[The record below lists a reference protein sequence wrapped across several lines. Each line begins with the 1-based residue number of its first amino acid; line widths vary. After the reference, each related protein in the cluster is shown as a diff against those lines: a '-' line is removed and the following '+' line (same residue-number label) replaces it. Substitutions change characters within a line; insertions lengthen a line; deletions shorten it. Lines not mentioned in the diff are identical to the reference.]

1 MRPMFRVDFPQ
12 ENIMISPEEILR
24 AKILLVDD
32 CEDNLFTIAE
42 SLRMAGYSHVD
53 TVTNP
58 TSVRAM
64 HERTNYDLIVLDM
77 QMPHMD
83 GLEVMESLAD
93 VEKTPYLPVLT
104 ITGNSDYK
112 IAALKAGAR
121 DFLTKPYD
129 LTELHQRIH
138 NLLEVRLLY
147 KSVSEQNRVQQEL
160 ALRDPLTN
168 LPNRRLLM
176 DRLEKAIQRA
186 AREEQSVALFFL
198 DLDGFKQV
206 NDVHGHPV
214 GDQLLK
220 TVAQRLQNMT
230 REHDTV
236 ARLGGDE
243 FVMLISGIADASDA
257 VRPATDALTIL
268 SQPYKINDIEVQ
280 VTASI
285 GIAFYPAHGHD
296 AESLIEHADHSLL
309 DAKRSG
315 KNRFHLAKMIEQ
327 SSAAV

>member
-1 MRPMFRVDFPQ
+1 
-12 ENIMISPEEILR
+12 
-24 AKILLVDD
+24 
-32 CEDNLFTIAE
+32 
-42 SLRMAGYSHVD
+42 
-53 TVTNP
+53 
-58 TSVRAM
+58 
-64 HERTNYDLIVLDM
+64 
-77 QMPHMD
+77 
-83 GLEVMESLAD
+83 
-93 VEKTPYLPVLT
+93 
-104 ITGNSDYK
+104 
-112 IAALKAGAR
+112 
-121 DFLTKPYD
+121 
-129 LTELHQRIH
+129 
-138 NLLEVRLLY
+138 
-147 KSVSEQNRVQQEL
+147 
-160 ALRDPLTN
+160 
-168 LPNRRLLM
+168 
-176 DRLEKAIQRA
+176 
-186 AREEQSVALFFL
+186 
-198 DLDGFKQV
+198 
-206 NDVHGHPV
+206 V